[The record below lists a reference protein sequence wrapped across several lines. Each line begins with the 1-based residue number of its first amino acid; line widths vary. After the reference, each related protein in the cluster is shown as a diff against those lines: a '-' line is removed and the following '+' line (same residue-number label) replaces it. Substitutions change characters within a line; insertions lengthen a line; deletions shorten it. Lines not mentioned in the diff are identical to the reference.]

1 MKKWLWLLLLIPL
14 SVFGQGNVSKIS
26 FSREGSVVNFL
37 NVLFITATYGDYI
50 CIYDYVK
57 YSKFT
62 KYLKVKSLSINL
74 NTTKGSLSYY
84 ENIIKE
90 RIGTNLFDFVIV
102 LDESAAFSEEF
113 YQYLKTN
120 IKDSLIKI
128 SYRDEADIRLFID
141 FSRFF
146 NLINDLNLV
155 KDYTVYYLHNKDNPV
170 DDLYYAILSNTTGIN
185 LKGHTID
192 TTRELQKLLD
202 KCRNNSDIVIIS
214 NLDKLFDDVSGKI
227 INQVGIIKI
236 VAEYNLINLNI
247 NHNQDEI
254 HIHDESTFDI
264 FWSSRQLSEIIDNI
278 VTQRRLKT
286 DENEVYILSS
296 KFNIN
301 LSLDDPLINA
311 PDVKNL
317 KSILE
322 YTDYVILKD

>member
-37 NVLFITATYGDYI
+37 NVLFITATYGDYTCI
-50 CIYDYVK
+50 CDYVK

-62 KYLKVKSLSINL
+62 EYLKVKSLSINL

-102 LDESAAFSEEF
+102 LDESAAFSDEF
-113 YQYLKTN
+113 YNNLKNN
-120 IKDSLIKI
+120 IHDSLIKI
-128 SYRDEADIRLFID
+128 SYKDEADIRLFID

-146 NLINDLNLV
+146 NLINELKLV
-155 KDYTVYYLHNKDNPV
+155 NSYKVYYLHNKDNPI
-170 DDLYYAILSNTTGIN
+170 DDLYYSILGNIQGIN
-185 LKGHTID
+185 LKGFQIE

-202 KCRNNSDIVIIS
+202 KCRNNSETVIIS
-214 NLDKLFDDVSGKI
+214 NLDRLCDDVSGKI
-227 INQVGIIKI
+227 ITQVGIINI
-236 VAEYNLINLNI
+236 IAEYNLLNLNI
-247 NHNQDEI
+247 NHNQDEL
-254 HIHDESTFDI
+254 HINDDSMFDI
-264 FWSSRQLSEIIDNI
+264 FWSSKQLSVIIDDI
-278 VTQRRLKT
+278 ITQRRLKT
-286 DENEVYILSS
+286 DKNEVYILSS

-311 PDVKNL
+311 PDVKKL

-322 YTDYVILKD
+322 YTDHVILKD